1 MLWFDS
7 RSVNL
12 ALLSQGKRSLVLVLK
27 KPRARR
33 RAIELALV
41 VKVAMVATSVR
52 SFQVTLNTSE
62 ISL

>member
-12 ALLSQGKRSLVLVLK
+12 ALLNQRKRSLVLVLK

-33 RAIELALV
+33 SAIELALV
-41 VKVAMVATSVR
+41 VKVAMIATSVR
-52 SFQVTLNTSE
+52 SL
-62 ISL
+62 